1 MKKPRGIRNNNPA
14 NIRWGE
20 NWDGLD
26 EKGME
31 KDPAFCVFKEVKWGI
46 RALAKILMTYKRK
59 YGLDTIKGIICRFAP
74 PNEND
79 TSSYMQHIADAL
91 GVGIEDKINI
101 MDTQTMF
108 VLIKAIIRHENGQQ
122 PYTDAEIRGGMF
134 MAGIS

>member
-26 EKGME
+26 EKGRE
-31 KDPAFCVFKEVKWGI
+31 KDHAFCVFKEVKWGI

-79 TSSYMQHIADAL
+79 TRSYMQHIADAL

-108 VLIKAIIRHENGQQ
+108 VFIKAIIRHENGQQ
-122 PYTDAEIRGGMF
+122 PYTDEEIRGGMF